1 METARHPQGARR
13 TANPPAYAGGS
24 SRATLRGMEVQLTP
38 RPSRHAARFP
48 NTIREYRL
56 KAGLSQ
62 RKLAAMLGRSKDAV
76 SSWERGL
83 NLPSVPLLMRMAK
96 ILDTLAEAL
105 YRDYYA
111 TFPKAPEITNAPAA

>member
-1 METARHPQGARR
+1 MLAL
-13 TANPPAYAGGS
+13 PPLFGFS
-24 SRATLRGMEVQLTP
+24 SGRYDVAMQVQHTP
-38 RPSRHAARFP
+38 RPSRHASRFP

-62 RKLAAMLGRSKDAV
+62 RKLAALLGRSKDAV

-96 ILDTLAEAL
+96 ILGTLSESL
-105 YRDYYA
+105 YRDFYD
-111 TFPKAPEITNAPAA
+111 TFRREEAVSSSKQ